1 MFFKKCFPKKCFQK
15 CSSEKVWQKC
25 FSENSLQKK
34 SWFLFWDMCFFCKNN
49 LRKSPGLPR
58 AFCSWAREHFVSCAR
73 NELSSNFKG
82 PVVAGGCHRGAR
94 QEPPPHGESG
104 PLLKCTWNRSL
115 STRGGDPSPEGAR
128 NVRKVVSYRSRL
140 EISVQ
145 QDFRQYMRTGIECS
159 LFDF

>member
-1 MFFKKCFPKKCFQK
+1 MF
-15 CSSEKVWQKC
+15 
-25 FSENSLQKK
+25 
-34 SWFLFWDMCFFCKNN
+34 FFCKNH

-115 STRGGDPSPEGAR
+115 STRGGDTSPEGAR
-128 NVRKVVSYRSRL
+128 KRSKVFSYRSRL

-159 LFDF
+159 LFDFKFSSWIGTFWTPLDPTFWAPFIRESGPFRAARN